1 MMNLNTLSYWERQTY
16 FQDLDFVVVGAGIVG
31 CSTAFHLK
39 KKFPSAK
46 ILMLERGFLPM
57 GASTKNAGF
66 ACFGSVTELCDD
78 LSKIPENEVW
88 NTVQKRY
95 EGLIYL
101 KELIGEKNLDFQ
113 QNGSWDLID
122 ENTNISSYRHQLSY
136 LNEQVVAITQQ
147 ANIYS
152 EDINVGK
159 RFNFKGIQ
167 SSFHNKLEAQI
178 DTGKMMN
185 RFEQL
190 ISESGIL
197 YLSSIEVKGI
207 KQESDSVL
215 IETSFGDIQ
224 SANACICVNG
234 FAQQFL
240 PNEDVLPARAQ
251 VLITKPIENLHIEGT
266 FHYQMG
272 YYYFRNIHNR
282 ILFGGGRNLDF
293 EGETSTRLENTELI
307 ISDLKSKLK
316 NIILPETD
324 FEIDYTWAGIMG
336 VGKTKKPIVQK
347 INSNIAVGVRMG
359 GMGVAIGSQ
368 VGKECA
374 DLF

>member
-39 KKFPSAK
+39 KKFPAAK

-122 ENTNISSYRHQLSY
+122 ENTNISNYRHHLSY
-136 LNEQVVAITQQ
+136 LNEQVGAITQQ
-147 ANIYS
+147 TNIYS
-152 EDINVGK
+152 EDINVGQ

-197 YLSSIEVKGI
+197 YLSSIEVQEI
-207 KQESDSVL
+207 KQENNGVL
-215 IETSFGDIQ
+215 IETAFGEIQ
-224 SANACICVNG
+224 SANVCICVNG

-240 PNEDVLPARAQ
+240 PDEDVLPARAQ
-251 VLITKPIENLHIEGT
+251 VLITKPIDNLHIKGT

-293 EGETSTRLENTELI
+293 EGETSTKLKNTELI

-316 NIILPETD
+316 ELILPETD

-347 INSNIAVGVRMG
+347 ISSNVAVGVRMG

-374 DLF
+374 ELF